1 MRFKAMN
8 GRRRYVGRGQR
19 LYTVL
24 MDILLDNA
32 IPILSAIISSIVAI
46 GSVVYNNRKTDQ
58 RREVDDKRRDRERL
72 EQVRRE
78 DYASQRRAVSEYVR
92 KMREVE
98 TERRAGPAD
107 LPKYSQLFE
116 RYRDYLEDLDLEITH
131 PEVRKCLEEWQRKN
145 DEAASKL
152 LKFRYDHGGRGLPP
166 DEITYVIYDCPEDL
180 QRSAKEHLHIPY
192 DYDQLEQET

>member
-152 LKFRYDHGGRGLPP
+152 LKFRHDDGGRGLSA
-166 DEITYVIYDCPEDL
+166 DEITYVIYDCPEDC
-180 QRSAKEHLHIPY
+180 SAPLRNIY
-192 DYDQLEQET
+192 IFRTTTTS

>member
-1 MRFKAMN
+1 MN

-166 DEITYVIYDCPEDL
+166 DEITYVIYDCPEDC
-180 QRSAKEHLHIPY
+180 SAPLRNIY
-192 DYDQLEQET
+192 IFRTTTTS

>member
-1 MRFKAMN
+1 MN